1 MTNAKLESVKGGL
14 ALINTNITTA
24 NTNLTTLNDSVTG
37 TNGLLE
43 GVATM
48 IANMVT
54 PMTADKES
62 EIKTGIEGQLSSTLD
77 DTFTKYSNVLG
88 FGSGYGSAPD
98 NITVTLFNK
107 KYTLLDFSFL
117 DDYVSIIRSIFL
129 SLAYLFGF
137 MIFLRGG
144 K

>member
-1 MTNAKLESVKGGL
+1 
-14 ALINTNITTA
+14 
-24 NTNLTTLNDSVTG
+24 
-37 TNGLLE
+37 
-43 GVATM
+43 M
-48 IANMVT
+48 IGDMVT
-54 PMTADKES
+54 PMSDDKQS
-62 EIKTGIEGQLSSTLD
+62 EMKTGIESKLTGTLN

-88 FGSGYGSAPD
+88 FGSGYASAPD

-107 KYTLLDFSFL
+107 EYTLLHFSFL
-117 DDYVSIIRSIFL
+117 DDHVSIIRSIFL